1 MRHLLKNLIFP
12 LCIPFFLFF
21 ACRTVPQPPTPTPTQ
36 QNTIFYPDSTSLQ
49 KIEQDISQP
58 QTKKRKLIALTFDD
72 APLKTLENI
81 LAVFASYN
89 EQNPDCPATATVF
102 FNGKNLTSTQLPL
115 LQTAYAMGFELG
127 NHTATHANLN
137 TLTPMQI
144 KKEIDA
150 VDEILCKIDNQPHHL
165 FRAPFGLVNADV
177 KQAVHTPIID
187 WTIDTRD
194 WTGVSEKEIISSV
207 LDEKFDGA
215 IALLHDGYTPT
226 VSALKTILPALKSDG
241 YQAVTI
247 SQMATLNGVTMQ
259 KGSVYIRLRPQQ

>member
-12 LCIPFFLFF
+12 LCIPFFLVC

-194 WTGVSEKEIISSV
+194 WTGVSEEEIYQSV
-207 LDEKFDGA
+207 FEGRFSGGIVLM
-215 IALLHDGYTPT
+215 HDGYQSTVNALKRLLPDLKT
-226 VSALKTILPALKSDG
+226 DGYQVVSVSALAKAHG
-241 YQAVTI
+241 C
-247 SQMATLNGVTMQ
+247 TLYNG
-259 KGSVYIRLRPQQ
+259 KEYIRARKR